1 MKLKKI
7 ASLALAGVMAVSML
21 AGCATAN
28 VEPEQPEKPETPATS
43 AAADAL
49 YSELT
54 GSAKEKVTAVADA
67 DLDSALDNAVAKYW
81 NYGSMLT
88 GGPRDEVFQDEIER
102 VNYQGVVDYRETRI
116 GAAVKDAV
124 KANYLSIASEHHNY
138 PWNGIDGSLFS
149 CKTDANNRKAVEI
162 WAVPASVSDAMALE
176 IVAEKI
182 DRFVSKLPVE
192 GGYNQDD
199 YTTESDNKPNYDFSY
214 SISASIATKTVN
226 IAGLEQGIKYVA
238 VMMTKTVAEKG

>member
-7 ASLALAGVMAVSML
+7 ASLMLAGVMAVSML
-21 AGCATAN
+21 AGCTTAN

-54 GSAKEKVTAVADA
+54 GSAKEKVTAVANA

-81 NYGSMLT
+81 NYGSMMT
-88 GGPRDEVFQDEIER
+88 GAPGDKVFQDEIEA
-102 VNYQGVVDYRETRI
+102 VNYKGVVDYRETRI

-124 KANYLSIASEHHNY
+124 KANWLSIASQHN
-138 PWNGIDGSLFS
+138 GGTDGSEFS
-149 CKTDANNRKAVEI
+149 CPKDANNRKVVEI

-182 DRFVSKLPVE
+182 DRFVSALPVE
-192 GGYNQDD
+192 GGFKQDN
-199 YTTESDNKPNYDFSY
+199 YTDEGDHKPNYDFSY
-214 SISASIATKTVN
+214 TISASIETKTVN

>member
-81 NYGSMLT
+81 NYGSMID
-88 GGPRDEVFQDEIER
+88 GNVFADEIDR
-102 VNYQGVVDYRETRI
+102 VNYAGVVDYRETRI

-124 KANYLSIASEHHNY
+124 KANWLSIASENHNY
-138 PWNGIDGSLFS
+138 PWNGIDGSRFS
-149 CKTDANNRKAVEI
+149 CADDATNRKAVEI

-182 DRFVSKLPVE
+182 DRFVSVLPVQ
-192 GGYNQDD
+192 GGFDQEDGKYNSEMDG
-199 YTTESDNKPNYDFSY
+199 KANYDFSY
-214 SISASIATKTVN
+214 TISASIETKTVN

-238 VMMTKTVAEKG
+238 VMMTKTVTEKG

>member
-7 ASLALAGVMAVSML
+7 ASLMLAGVMAVSML
-21 AGCATAN
+21 AGCATAD

-81 NYGSMLT
+81 NYGSMT
-88 GGPRDEVFQDEIER
+88 AGDVFQDEIKR
-102 VNYQGVVDYRETRI
+102 VNYEGVVDYRETRI

-124 KANYLSIASEHHNY
+124 KANWLSIASEDKAY
-138 PWNGIDGSLFS
+138 PWDGIDGSHFS
-149 CKTDANNRKAVEI
+149 CDDDANNRKAVEI

-182 DRFVSKLPVE
+182 DRFVSALPVE
-192 GGYNQDD
+192 GGYDQDD

-214 SISASIATKTVN
+214 TISASIETKTVN

-238 VMMTKTVAEKG
+238 VMMSKTVAEKG

>member
-7 ASLALAGVMAVSML
+7 ASLMLAGVMAVSML

-54 GSAKEKVTAVADA
+54 GSAKEKVTAVANA

-81 NYGSMLT
+81 NYGSMMT
-88 GGPRDEVFQDEIER
+88 GAPGDKVFQDEIER
-102 VNYQGVVDYRETRI
+102 VNYQGVADYRETRI

-124 KANYLSIASEHHNY
+124 KANWLSIASAHN
-138 PWNGIDGSLFS
+138 GGTDESKFS
-149 CKTDANNRKAVEI
+149 CPTDANNRKVVEI
-162 WAVPASVSDAMALE
+162 YAVPASVSDAMALE

-182 DRFVSKLPVE
+182 DSYVSNLRVE
-192 GGYNQDD
+192 GGYDQDD
-199 YTTESDNKPNYDFSY
+199 YATESDGKANYDFSY
-214 SISASIATKTVN
+214 TISASIETKTVN

>member
-7 ASLALAGVMAVSML
+7 ASLMLAGVMAVSML
-21 AGCATAN
+21 AGCATAD

-81 NYGSMLT
+81 NYGSMMT
-88 GGPRDEVFQDEIER
+88 GGRGDKVFSDEIDR
-102 VNYQGVVDYRETRI
+102 VNYAGVVDYRETRI

-124 KANYLSIASEHHNY
+124 KANWLSIASAHKGGTDE
-138 PWNGIDGSLFS
+138 SKFS
-149 CKTDANNRKAVEI
+149 CPDDANNRKVVEI

-182 DRFVSKLPVE
+182 DPYVSKLPVQ
-192 GGYNQDD
+192 GGFDQENDKYNSEWDH
-199 YTTESDNKPNYDFSY
+199 KANYDFSY
-214 SISASIATKTVN
+214 TISASIETKTVN

-238 VMMTKTVAEKG
+238 VMMTKTVTEKG

>member
-54 GSAKEKVTAVADA
+54 GSAKEMVTAVADA

-81 NYGSMLT
+81 NYGSMMT
-88 GGPRDEVFQDEIER
+88 GAPGDKVFQDEIER
-102 VNYQGVVDYRETRI
+102 VNYRGVVDYRETRI

-124 KANYLSIASEHHNY
+124 KANWLSIASAHKGGTDE
-138 PWNGIDGSLFS
+138 SEFS
-149 CKTDANNRKAVEI
+149 CPTDANNRKVVEI
-162 WAVPASVSDAMALE
+162 YAVPASVSDAMALE

-182 DRFVSKLPVE
+182 DKWVSKLPVE
-192 GGYNQDD
+192 GGFDQDN
-199 YTTESDNKPNYDFSY
+199 YTDEGDHKPNYDFSY
-214 SISASIATKTVN
+214 TISASIETKTVN

>member
-7 ASLALAGVMAVSML
+7 ASLMLAGVMAVSML
-21 AGCATAN
+21 AGCATAD

-54 GSAKEKVTAVADA
+54 GSAKEMVTAVANA

-81 NYGSMLT
+81 NYGSMINHT
-88 GGPRDEVFQDEIER
+88 DVFQDEIER
-102 VNYQGVVDYRETRI
+102 VNYQGVADYRETRI

-124 KANYLSIASEHHNY
+124 KANWLSIASEHK
-138 PWNGIDGSLFS
+138 GGTDESEFS
-149 CKTDANNRKAVEI
+149 CPTDANNRKVVEI

-192 GGYNQDD
+192 GGFKQDGYTDETD
-199 YTTESDNKPNYDFSY
+199 YEANYDFSY
-214 SISASIATKTVN
+214 TISASIETKTVN

>member
-7 ASLALAGVMAVSML
+7 ASLMLAGVMAVSML
-21 AGCATAN
+21 AGCNTMSETPE
-28 VEPEQPEKPETPATS
+28 EPQEPETPATS
-43 AAADAL
+43 SAADAL

-54 GSAKEKVTAVADA
+54 GSAKEMVTAVADA

-81 NYGSMLT
+81 NYGSMMT
-88 GGPRDEVFQDEIER
+88 GAPGEEVFKDDIER

-124 KANYLSIASEHHNY
+124 KANWLSIASEHK
-138 PWNGIDGSLFS
+138 GGTDGSKFS
-149 CKTDANNRKAVEI
+149 CPTDANNRKVVEI

-182 DRFVSKLPVE
+182 DKWVSKLPVE
-192 GGYNQDD
+192 GGFDQDG
-199 YTTESDNKPNYDFSY
+199 YTDEGDHKPNYDFSY
-214 SISASIATKTVN
+214 TISASIETKTVN
-226 IAGLEQGIKYVA
+226 IAGLEHGIKYVA

>member
-21 AGCATAN
+21 AGCATAD

-54 GSAKEKVTAVADA
+54 GSAKEKVTAVANA
-67 DLDSALDNAVAKYW
+67 ELDSALDNAVAKYW
-81 NYGSMLT
+81 NYGSMT
-88 GGPRDEVFQDEIER
+88 AGKVFQDEIDR
-102 VNYQGVVDYRETRI
+102 VNYAGVVDYRETRI

-124 KANYLSIASEHHNY
+124 KANWLSIASEHK
-138 PWNGIDGSLFS
+138 GGTDGSTFS
-149 CKTDANNRKAVEI
+149 CPTDANNRKVVEI
-162 WAVPASVSDAMALE
+162 YAVPASVSDAMALE

-182 DRFVSKLPVE
+182 DRFVSALPVE
-192 GGYNQDD
+192 GGYDQDD

-214 SISASIATKTVN
+214 TISASIETKTVN

-238 VMMTKTVAEKG
+238 VMMSKTVAEKG

>member
-43 AAADAL
+43 AADAL

-54 GSAKEKVTAVADA
+54 GSAKEKVTAVANA

-81 NYGSMLT
+81 NYGSMMT
-88 GGPRDEVFQDEIER
+88 GGRGDKVFQDEIER
-102 VNYQGVVDYRETRI
+102 VNYRGVVDYRETRI

-124 KANYLSIASEHHNY
+124 KANWLSIASEHK
-138 PWNGIDGSLFS
+138 GGTDGSKFS
-149 CKTDANNRKAVEI
+149 CPTDANNRKVVEI
-162 WAVPASVSDAMALE
+162 YAVPASVSDAMALE

-182 DRFVSKLPVE
+182 DKWVSKLPVE
-192 GGYNQDD
+192 GGFKQDNYTDETD
-199 YTTESDNKPNYDFSY
+199 YEANYDFSY
-214 SISASIATKTVN
+214 TISASIETKTVN

>member
-21 AGCATAN
+21 AGCTTAN

-54 GSAKEKVTAVADA
+54 GSAKEKVTPVANA

-81 NYGSMLT
+81 NYGSMT
-88 GGPRDEVFQDEIER
+88 AGDVFQDEINR
-102 VNYQGVVDYRETRI
+102 VNYAGVVDYRETRI
-116 GAAVKDAV
+116 GAAVKSGVSADW
-124 KANYLSIASEHHNY
+124 LSIASVDAKY
-138 PWNGIDGSLFS
+138 PWNGIDDSHFS
-149 CKTDANNRKAVEI
+149 CAHDANNHKAVEI

-182 DRFVSKLPVE
+182 DRFVSALPVA
-192 GGYNQDD
+192 GGYDQDD

-214 SISASIATKTVN
+214 TISASIETKTVN

>member
-7 ASLALAGVMAVSML
+7 ASLMLAGVMAVSML

-81 NYGSMLT
+81 NYGSMINHT
-88 GGPRDEVFQDEIER
+88 DVFQDEIER
-102 VNYQGVVDYRETRI
+102 VNYQGVADYRETRI

-124 KANYLSIASEHHNY
+124 KANWLSIASAHN
-138 PWNGIDGSLFS
+138 
-149 CKTDANNRKAVEI
+149 
-162 WAVPASVSDAMALE
+162 
-176 IVAEKI
+176 
-182 DRFVSKLPVE
+182 
-192 GGYNQDD
+192 GG
-199 YTTESDNKPNYDFSY
+199 TER
-214 SISASIATKTVN
+214 
-226 IAGLEQGIKYVA
+226 E
-238 VMMTKTVAEKG
+238 

>member
-43 AAADAL
+43 AADAL

-54 GSAKEKVTAVADA
+54 GSAKEMVTAVADA

-81 NYGSMLT
+81 NYGSMMT
-88 GGPRDEVFQDEIER
+88 GAPGDKVFQDEIER
-102 VNYQGVVDYRETRI
+102 VNYRGVVDYRETRI

-124 KANYLSIASEHHNY
+124 KANWLSIASAHKGGTDE
-138 PWNGIDGSLFS
+138 SEFS
-149 CKTDANNRKAVEI
+149 CPTDANNRKVVEI

-182 DRFVSKLPVE
+182 DKWVSKLPVE
-192 GGYNQDD
+192 GGFKQDGYTDETD
-199 YTTESDNKPNYDFSY
+199 YEANYDFSY
-214 SISASIATKTVN
+214 TISASIETKTVN